1 MSKIISIIKN
11 FFKPSWNSP
20 RSYSKINLLTEF
32 SDFKP
37 HGNQDYKSFEPLVIK
52 NIQQILPKIS
62 NLIDMHAPLSF
73 KSYLDFYNKSN
84 INGKLD
90 KMLELQ
96 NDQFLYFGSDKT
108 SVHNYH
114 YIYTS
119 LFPDKNTNFN
129 LLEIGLGTND
139 PKIVSSMGIKGK
151 PGASIRA
158 FKEIY
163 QNVSIYGAD
172 IDENILFQEDRIKT
186 MKVDQNDLES
196 LLKLDTFGIKFDL
209 IIDDGLHYQLSNI
222 NTLIYALSSLNK
234 GVYLVI
240 EDIGSWTIDTWKVI
254 NFILSKYYKTQ
265 IIEMTDT
272 NYIFLLQNS

>member
-1 MSKIISIIKN
+1 MSNKISIIKN
-11 FFKPSWNSP
+11 LFKPSWNSP

-62 NLIDMHAPLSF
+62 NLIDIHETSF
-73 KSYLDFYNKSN
+73 FESYMDFYNKSN

-96 NDQFLYFGSDKT
+96 NDQFLNFGSDK
-108 SVHNYH
+108 SSLHNYH

-119 LFPDKNTNFN
+119 LFPDRNTNFN
-129 LLEIGLGTND
+129 ILEIGLGTND

-163 QNVSIYGAD
+163 HNASIYGAD
-172 IDENILFQEDRIKT
+172 VDENILFQEDRIKT

-196 LLKLDTFGIKFDL
+196 LFELDTFRVKFDL
-209 IIDDGLHYQLSNI
+209 IIDDGLHYQLSNL

-234 GVYLVI
+234 GGYLVI
-240 EDIGSWTIDTWKVI
+240 EDIGSWTIDTWKVV

-265 IIEMTDT
+265 IIEMTET
-272 NYIFLLQNS
+272 NNIFLLQKF

>member
-1 MSKIISIIKN
+1 
-11 FFKPSWNSP
+11 
-20 RSYSKINLLTEF
+20 
-32 SDFKP
+32 
-37 HGNQDYKSFEPLVIK
+37 
-52 NIQQILPKIS
+52 
-62 NLIDMHAPLSF
+62 MHAPLSF

-234 GVYLVI
+234 GGYLVI

>member
-1 MSKIISIIKN
+1 MSKLISIMKN
-11 FFKPSWNSP
+11 LFKPSWDSS

-32 SDFKP
+32 SNFKP

-62 NLIDMHAPLSF
+62 NLIDIHDLVSF
-73 KSYLDFYNKSN
+73 ESYSDFYKKSN

-96 NDQFLYFGSDKT
+96 NQQFLFFGSDKT
-108 SVHNYH
+108 TTHNYH
-114 YIYTS
+114 YIYS
-119 LFPDKNTNFN
+119 VLFPDRNTKFN
-129 LLEIGLGTND
+129 LLEIGLGTNN
-139 PKIVSSMGIKGK
+139 PKIVSSMGVKGK

-163 QNVSIYGAD
+163 QNASIYGAD

-196 LLKLDTFGIKFDL
+196 LFKLDSFGIKFDL
-209 IIDDGLHYQLSNI
+209 IIDDGLHYQLSNL
-222 NTLIYALSSLNK
+222 NTLNYALSSLNE
-234 GVYLVI
+234 GGYLVI
-240 EDIGSWTIDTWKVI
+240 EDIGSWTIDTWKVV
-254 NFILSKYYKTQ
+254 NFILSKYYETQ
-265 IIEMTDT
+265 IIEMSET
-272 NYIFLLQNS
+272 NYIFVLQKP